1 MTEEKFVRVV
11 ERTANAAIATGRH
24 AETVIHDMIKVL
36 YGRKD
41 IKKLL
46 PDGWI
51 IANDCS
57 ECAYKDDHGDSDACY
72 RCYNKLFNKNIIRL
86 DPGPYTNNFKSKDE
100 HKSTDND
107 PLRDCENCIY
117 DSLRV
122 DDDVLPCYSCFD
134 ASDFTPKLKAEK
146 KEKDTKEQKHVEV
159 DESKYC
165 HKCKYEELKVQEQPC
180 YNCYWNSARP
190 SFTPKEE

>member
-1 MTEEKFVRVV
+1 MTEEKFIRVV

-24 AETVIHDMIKVL
+24 TETVIHDMIKVL

-57 ECAYKDDHGDSDACY
+57 ECAYKDDPGDSDACY

-86 DPGPYTNNFKSKDE
+86 DPGPYTNNFKSKEEEDT
-100 HKSTDND
+100 KD
-107 PLRDCENCIY
+107 
-117 DSLRV
+117 
-122 DDDVLPCYSCFD
+122 
-134 ASDFTPKLKAEK
+134 
-146 KEKDTKEQKHVEV
+146 EKDHEEQKHVEV
-159 DESKYC
+159 EEGKYC
-165 HKCKYEELKVQEQPC
+165 YNCKYEELKIHEQPC

-190 SFTPKEE
+190 SFTPKEEE